1 MALPTVRGT
10 PHGTRYSSRYAVL
23 LTVRGTPRGT
33 RYSSRYAV
41 LLAVRGTHRG
51 TRYPSRYAVLLAVGI
66 FQRLTT
72 RGAHTSVS
80 VRRGVISSIQAF
92 TFKIGTLKRVFLFDY
107 QLFQKKRRVYD
118 LNICKGLKYYSH
130 LKIDGK

>member
-1 MALPTVRGT
+1 MLPAVGSASHGWQCFSRLAVLPT
-10 PHGTRYSSRYAVL
+10 
-23 LTVRGTPRGT
+23 
-33 RYSSRYAV
+33 
-41 LLAVRGTHRG
+41 
-51 TRYPSRYAVLLAVGI
+51 VGI

-107 QLFQKKRRVYD
+107 QLFQKKRRVYG
-118 LNICKGLKYYSH
+118 LNIYKGLKYYSH

>member
-1 MALPTVRGT
+1 M
-10 PHGTRYSSRYAVL
+10 VL
-23 LTVRGTPRGT
+23 LTVRGTPHGWL
-33 RYSSRYAV
+33 YSSRLVV
-41 LLAVRGTHRG
+41 LLAVGCTPRGWLYSSRLVVLLAVGCTPRG
-51 TRYPSRYAVLLAVGI
+51 WLYSSRLVVLLAVGI